1 MALQQYNQFEPKL
14 AGLEGNMQAEPRVF
28 AHDAVPVVIGA
39 INDSDSNHG
48 LNMTSGGT
56 SYSVGDEITVT
67 TPTGTGFAVGDRAII
82 VVTAISGGGATGP
95 VSDYYIKVSGVTNR
109 NYVVGGTANQ
119 VSVSPAG
126 GSGFTSTVSNID
138 IPHTQKRGCCLYV
151 GNSGDLEIIM
161 ESGNTAIFVGAATG
175 AFLPILA
182 KQVVVTNTTATFIL
196 ALY

>member
-39 INDSDSNHG
+39 INASNANKG
-48 LNMTSGGT
+48 LTITASGNGFI
-56 SYSVGDEITVT
+56 VGEVITYAAGSPAGAGLTLTVTEIDGGAVTNFDVT
-67 TPTGTGFAVGDRAII
+67 TP
-82 VVTAISGGGATGP
+82 
-95 VSDYYIKVSGVTNR
+95 
-109 NYVVGGTANQ
+109 
-119 VSVSPAG
+119 
-126 GSGFTSTVSNID
+126 GSGYLVGENLTFTTSGAGAAFTVTVSNID
-138 IPHTQKRGCCLYV
+138 IPNTQRRGCCLYV
-151 GNSGDLEIIM
+151 GNSGDVQVIM

-182 KQVVVTNTTATFIL
+182 KQVTAANTTATLIL